1 MSGIYRWLISVL
13 VWLSSDPVA
22 IDHASPRAAAAVA
35 VARASMAKDSPSP
48 APAPPG
54 PTECGCGKTCV
65 NGIWKPDGKI
75 PQKCVCTCPRCT
87 AARCPDGKCPITAR

>member
-1 MSGIYRWLISVL
+1 MSAFYRWVVSVL

-22 IDHASPRAAAAVA
+22 IDHAAPRAAAAVA
-35 VARASMAKDSPSP
+35 AARASMAPDAPSP

-65 NGIWKPDGKI
+65 NGIWKPDGRI
-75 PQKCVCTCPRCT
+75 PQKCVCPCERCKT
-87 AARCPDGKCPITAR
+87 ARCLNGKCQTPAR